1 MTNMRSVLNLW
12 RMKNITLEEK
22 VTIFKTL
29 ALSKIAYITLA
40 ISFSTQFFEEIQKL

>member
-1 MTNMRSVLNLW
+1 MRSVLNLW

-22 VTIFKTL
+22 VTIFKT
-29 ALSKIAYITLA
+29 ALSKIAYLTLA